1 MELAP
6 TDSGLQCLSLLL
18 RFHQVAI
25 DPTQIVHQF
34 SGARIGVT
42 EMLRCAKQLK
52 LRARAVTGDWSSLTK
67 LPLPAIV
74 EFKDKTFI
82 IVGKVTAEDALVQ
95 FPSENRPRIV
105 KRVEFDYD
113 WSGLARQNLF
123 LKNRLPFL

>member
-1 MELAP
+1 
-6 TDSGLQCLSLLL
+6 
-18 RFHQVAI
+18 
-25 DPTQIVHQF
+25 
-34 SGARIGVT
+34 
-42 EMLRCAKQLK
+42 MLRCAKQLK
-52 LRARAVTGDWSSLTK
+52 LRARAVTEDWSSLTK